1 MLLILPQPATSGF
14 GSTGYENVGEIENKG
29 MEFQLI
35 WKDNVGKLN
44 YNINAN
50 FTTNKNE
57 VIHLGEFNEAI
68 TSGLFFDMSTRT
80 EVGHSIREFYGYVT
94 DGLFQNQSE
103 IDAHADQPGAV
114 PGDVRFKDV
123 NNDGVINSEDRTF
136 IGNPYPD
143 MFFGLNLGLAYKGFD
158 ISVFFQG
165 QYRNEIYNAT
175 KFWLTNSGY
184 NYNKGTAI
192 LERWTEEGSSSSEPR
207 LTTIDA
213 NQNARGSDRYIED
226 GSYLKLKNLQ
236 IGYTLSE
243 SNAAK
248 LRLKGARFFVSGSNL
263 LTLTKYTGYDPEVGA
278 ARATLGDR
286 TVGFD
291 EVTYPQNRG
300 FIMGVNITL

>member
-1 MLLILPQPATSGF
+1 MLLILPQPATSVF

-29 MEFQLI
+29 MEFQVI
-35 WKDNVGKLN
+35 WKDKVGKVN

-57 VIHLGEFNEAI
+57 VIHLGELNEAI
-68 TSGLFFDMSTRT
+68 TTGLFFDMSTRT
-80 EVGHSIREFYGYVT
+80 EVGHSIREFYGYVP
-94 DGLFQNQSE
+94 DGIFQNQSE
-103 IDAHADQPGAV
+103 IDNHADQPGAI

-143 MFFGLNLGLAYKGFD
+143 MFFGLNMGLSYKGFD

-165 QYRNEIYNAT
+165 QYGNEIYNAT

-192 LERWTEEGSSSSEPR
+192 LDRWTEEGSSSSEPR

-243 SNAAK
+243 SQSAK
-248 LRLKGARFFVSGSNL
+248 LRLKGARIFVSGSNL

-300 FIMGVNITL
+300 LIMGVNITL

>member
-1 MLLILPQPATSGF
+1 
-14 GSTGYENVGEIENKG
+14 
-29 MEFQLI
+29 
-35 WKDNVGKLN
+35 
-44 YNINAN
+44 
-50 FTTNKNE
+50 
-57 VIHLGEFNEAI
+57 
-68 TSGLFFDMSTRT
+68 
-80 EVGHSIREFYGYVT
+80 
-94 DGLFQNQSE
+94 
-103 IDAHADQPGAV
+103 
-114 PGDVRFKDV
+114 
-123 NNDGVINSEDRTF
+123 
-136 IGNPYPD
+136 
-143 MFFGLNLGLAYKGFD
+143 
-158 ISVFFQG
+158 
-165 QYRNEIYNAT
+165 T